1 MVKKVE
7 NVKRN
12 TFEVNTEPDYVWKSG
27 DFLKYKDASFPISM
41 LGWSSIN
48 MVFEGIRGY
57 YNKSDEQVY
66 ILHLNEHLGR
76 FMESMKMMRMH
87 PLINIDEIKSIII
100 DLIKMNN
107 YKEDVY
113 MQPLAYFGDGP
124 PGFLA
129 SGDRLGDMTITV
141 KTIDSLLTSDN
152 MLNVNVSSWRRISD
166 DVMPPRIKTIAN
178 YQNSR
183 YVAEE
188 ARLNNYD
195 QSLIL
200 NNQGKVSESTY
211 TCVFMVKNGKLITPS
226 VTSGIL
232 DSITRKSIIEISKN
246 ELGLEVEEREIDRTE
261 FYVADESFICGTGGE
276 VQFIGQIDGYTLGN
290 NKPGKISKEIQ
301 NLYHNIARGIDSRYN
316 HWRTKTY

>member
-1 MVKKVE
+1 
-7 NVKRN
+7 
-12 TFEVNTEPDYVWKSG
+12 
-27 DFLKYKDASFPISM
+27 
-41 LGWSSIN
+41 

-57 YNKSDEQVY
+57 YNKSDDQVY
-66 ILHLNEHLGR
+66 VLHLNEHLER

-87 PLINIDEIKSIII
+87 PLINIDEIKSIIT

-232 DSITRKSIIEISKN
+232 DSITRKSIIEISKS

-301 NLYHNIARGIDSRYN
+301 SLYHNIARGIDSRYN

>member
-12 TFEVNTEPDYVWKSG
+12 TFEVNVEPDHVWKSG
-27 DFLKYKDASFPISM
+27 EFIKFKDANFPISM

-57 YNKSDEQVY
+57 YNSEEDQVY
-66 ILHLNEHLGR
+66 ILHLNEHLKR
-76 FMESMKMMRMH
+76 FMESMKMMRMR
-87 PLINIDEIKSIII
+87 PLIEIEELKSIII
-100 DLIKMNN
+100 ELIKKNK

-129 SGDRLGDMTITV
+129 SGDRLGDMCITA
-141 KTIDSLLTSDN
+141 KTIDSLLTSNN

-200 NNQGKVSESTY
+200 NTQGKVAESTY
-211 TCVFMVKNGKLITPS
+211 TCVFMVKDGKLITPN

-232 DSITRKSIIEISKN
+232 DSITRKSIIQLSKD
-246 ELGLEVEEREIDRTE
+246 ELGLEVEERVIDRTE

-276 VQFIGQIDGYTLGN
+276 IQFIGEIDGYN
-290 NKPGKISKEIQ
+290 ISDNPGKISKEIQ
-301 NLYHNIARGIDSRYN
+301 TLYHNIVRGIDLRYT
-316 HWRTKTY
+316 HWRTKTYQ

>member
-1 MVKKVE
+1 MPKKE

-12 TFEVNTEPDYVWKSG
+12 TFEVNTDPEYVWKSG
-27 DFLKYKDASFPISM
+27 EILKYTDASFPLSM

-57 YNKSDEQVY
+57 YNKSDDQIY
-66 ILHLNEHLGR
+66 ILHLNEHLSR

-87 PLINIDEIKSIII
+87 PFASPDELKAVII
-100 DLIKMNN
+100 DLIKLNK
-107 YKEDVY
+107 YKEDIY
-113 MQPLAYFGDGP
+113 MQPLGYFGDGP

-129 SGDRLGDMTITV
+129 SGERKGDMTIMV
-141 KTIDSLLTSDN
+141 KPIDSLLNSDN

-188 ARLNNYD
+188 AKLNDYD

-211 TCVFMVKNGKLITPS
+211 TCVFMVKNEKLITPN

-232 DSITRKSIIEISKN
+232 DSITRKSIIELARN
-246 ELGLEVEEREIDRTE
+246 ELGLKVEEREIDRTE

-276 VQFIGQIDGYTLGN
+276 IQFIGKIDGYLISE
-290 NKPGKISKEIQ
+290 KPGNISKEIQ
-301 NLYHNIARGIDSRYN
+301 NLYHNIVRGVDKRYN
-316 HWRTKTY
+316 HWRTKTF

>member
-1 MVKKVE
+1 
-7 NVKRN
+7 
-12 TFEVNTEPDYVWKSG
+12 
-27 DFLKYKDASFPISM
+27 
-41 LGWSSIN
+41 
-48 MVFEGIRGY
+48 
-57 YNKSDEQVY
+57 
-66 ILHLNEHLGR
+66 
-76 FMESMKMMRMH
+76 MH
-87 PLINIDEIKSIII
+87 PLIEIEELKSIII
-100 DLIKMNN
+100 ELIKKNK

-129 SGDRLGDMTITV
+129 SGNRLGDMSITA
-141 KTIDSLLTSDN
+141 KPIDSLLTSNN

-200 NNQGKVSESTY
+200 NTQGKVAESTY
-211 TCVFMVKNGKLITPS
+211 TCVFMVKDGKLITPN

-232 DSITRKSIIEISKN
+232 DSITRKSIIQLSKD

-261 FYVADESFICGTGGE
+261 FYVADESFLCGTGGE
-276 VQFIGQIDGYTLGN
+276 IQFIGEIDGYN
-290 NKPGKISKEIQ
+290 ISDNPGKISKEIQ
-301 NLYHNIARGIDSRYN
+301 SLYHNIVRGIDLRYT
-316 HWRTKTY
+316 HWRTKTYQ